1 MKKFVLFTVFL
12 FTAFIFLQAQTSV
25 GKVKKGVFTMTV
37 AEGELRQ
44 KWENYLN
51 IEKNLKVSL
60 GNIEIQ
66 KSDKGMYYIVA
77 SSMTITNDTIK
88 IKTTFAVRLDVKK
101 KKYTIGN
108 RMVYCTGC
116 SEGCD
121 IELIEDAWKC
131 TPCKSEIN
139 NCNKSVIATSKDSF
153 F

>member
-1 MKKFVLFTVFL
+1 MKKFILFTIFL

-88 IKTTFAVRLDVKK
+88 IKTTFAVRLKVRKSKASID
-101 KKYTIGN
+101 N
-108 RMVYCTGC
+108 LMVYCYCTG
-116 SEGCD
+116 EGGD
-121 IELIEDAWKC
+121 IQLFEDNWRCTACLNDTGKGIKTVLITDDK
-131 TPCKSEIN
+131 PL
-139 NCNKSVIATSKDSF
+139 F
-153 F
+153 